1 MPRVYMFVMCVCVH
15 GCVCVPCVV
24 YVCVCVCVCL
34 SMCAIREWMAG
45 AGEAGALLAYVGSGQ
60 GGLWSQA

>member
-1 MPRVYMFVMCVCVH
+1 MCALCSLCVC
-15 GCVCVPCVV
+15 
-24 YVCVCVCVCL
+24 VCVCVCVCL

>member
-1 MPRVYMFVMCVCVH
+1 MCVS
-15 GCVCVPCVV
+15 
-24 YVCVCVCVCL
+24 VCVCL